1 MLADA
6 RLSYL
11 RDLRLRGKVTLTLA
25 LAFVATLILFLS
37 LLVPFEREQ
46 HAQLL
51 EQNKR
56 LLSTLRDKHQRDLIH
71 DVVSESEESTA
82 IDLADMA
89 RQQGI
94 LWVGLEAG
102 ALRLE
107 ATADPETIERLLGA
121 QALPPEEGAP
131 EDRALV
137 IRKDG
142 LADLIDAGG
151 RRLGEGLP
159 FDTRALPVWR
169 TEALPETF
177 RERSWRSRPVLH
189 SVAPLRAA
197 DEEYGRLAVIYS
209 LADVSRAETRTRLTF
224 YGVLATAFVLLV
236 LLLNLLLAR
245 IVLAPV
251 RRVMDAMSQAS
262 RGELRVRLPVHSR
275 DEIGT
280 MAASFNTMVGELEV
294 AKQEIEDNSRNLER
308 IVEERTAALRASE
321 ETLLAVKNH
330 LATVIANVATGV
342 VSLDAEGVV
351 TTFNERAG
359 EILGVEPEAALE
371 RPLAALLAD
380 EERGRLAR
388 FIDQVRSASATA
400 HQGQLSLKLGQV
412 TRTLSVVAT
421 PLVAEGGRR
430 LGTVVVFDDLTEILA
445 TQRLAA
451 WKEAVERVI
460 HEIKNPLTPVGLSAQ
475 TLRTAFGHD
484 RVRFEELFPS
494 AIAIILDSVRDLKAL
509 IAEFTQFSRLPA
521 VVPQR
526 LDLNTLIGEVA
537 AGYAPAGGVVV
548 RAELED
554 EPVWVDADPVQLK
567 RVLLNVINNGI
578 ESMAGRSGAVVV
590 DVSAPQGAGRVAIGV
605 SDQGCGVEDVERIF
619 EPYYTTKV
627 KGTGLGLVIARQI
640 VEEHGGVIHAESRAG
655 GGTRVVIH
663 LRAAPVR

>member
-1 MLADA
+1 MPASSQLA
-6 RLSYL
+6 YL

-25 LAFVATLILFLS
+25 LAFVATIVLFLS
-37 LLVPFEREQ
+37 LLVPFERDQ
-46 HAQLL
+46 HTQLL

-56 LLSTLRDKHQRDLIH
+56 LLSILRDKHQRDLIH
-71 DVVSESEESTA
+71 DIVSESEESTA
-82 IDLADMA
+82 IDLADLA

-102 ALRLE
+102 PLQLE
-107 ATADPETIERLLGA
+107 ATADPETIERLIGS
-121 QALPPEEGAP
+121 QARPAEEGVT
-131 EDRALV
+131 DDLALV
-137 IRKDG
+137 IRQG
-142 LADLIDAGG
+142 GVADLIGPGG
-151 RRLGEGLP
+151 RPLGRGLT
-159 FDTRALPVWR
+159 FESRALPGWR
-169 TEALPETF
+169 SESLPEAF
-177 RERSWRSRPVLH
+177 RERSWNGVPVLH

-236 LLLNLLLAR
+236 LLLNLLLGQ

-280 MAASFNTMVGELEV
+280 MAASFNTMVSEQEV
-294 AKQEIEDNSRNLER
+294 AKREIEDYSRNLER
-308 IVEERTAALRASE
+308 MVEERTAELRASE

-342 VSLDAEGVV
+342 ISLDADGLV

-359 EILGVEPEAALE
+359 AILGIAPASVLE
-371 RPLAALLAD
+371 RPLATVLAD

-388 FIDQVRSASATA
+388 FIGRVQQGLPAPR
-400 HQGQLSLKLGQV
+400 QGQVLVKLGQV

-421 PLVAEGGRR
+421 PLVAEGGRS
-430 LGTVVVFDDLTEILA
+430 LGTVVVFDDLTQILA
-445 TQRLAA
+445 AQRLAA

-475 TLRTAFGHD
+475 TLRSAFEQD
-484 RVRFEELFPS
+484 RRRFEELFPS

-509 IAEFTQFSRLPA
+509 IGEFTQFSRLPA

-526 LDLNTLIGEVA
+526 LDLNALVREVIS
-537 AGYAPAGGVVV
+537 GYAPGGEVTV
-548 RAELED
+548 RAIVE
-554 EPVWVDADPVQLK
+554 EPPRWVEADPVQLK

-578 ESMAGRSGAVVV
+578 ESMVGRRGEVAVGVSGP
-590 DVSAPQGAGRVAIGV
+590 DLGGRVAIDV

-640 VEEHGGVIHAESRAG
+640 AEEHGGAIHAESRPG
-655 GGTRVVIH
+655 GGTRVIIH
-663 LRAAPVR
+663 LPAATVR